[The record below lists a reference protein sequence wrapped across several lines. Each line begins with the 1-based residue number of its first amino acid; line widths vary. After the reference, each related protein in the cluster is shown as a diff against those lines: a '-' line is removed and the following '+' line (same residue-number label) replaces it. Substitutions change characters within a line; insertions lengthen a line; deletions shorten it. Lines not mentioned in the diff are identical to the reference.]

1 MVKTFAMPK
10 QRLYSATAPSPG
22 YNHAVDSRPKHFL
35 GGTGYAE
42 LERERAHTRASR
54 EGRLDPGAACRG
66 GICDASDGGQLGA
79 RGNLAGY
86 SELGGDADELAREAA
101 NDRRVLMRSFI
112 MEWVNILVIICVGLA
127 RSALR
132 ELGMSWSAYQGYSM
146 VLGVI
151 QWTVMLYMLF
161 AVAGRDRVRRARDL
175 VNATDIVAFL
185 EGRASADELP
195 RDWFYRWVLTKVNWW
210 RWGIVAVL
218 LVCFLA
224 MGMGATRSI
233 A

>member
-1 MVKTFAMPK
+1 MPDI
-10 QRLYSATAPSPG
+10 QSL
-22 YNHAVDSRPKHFL
+22 
-35 GGTGYAE
+35 
-42 LERERAHTRASR
+42 
-54 EGRLDPGAACRG
+54 
-66 GICDASDGGQLGA
+66 QL
-79 RGNLAGY
+79 LAGVFGVTVD
-86 SELGGDADELAREAA
+86 ELLGGDADELAREAA

-195 RDWFYRWVLTKVNWW
+195 RDWFYRWALTKVNRW

-218 LVCFLA
+218 LVCFVA

>member
-1 MVKTFAMPK
+1 MQNV
-10 QRLYSATAPSPG
+10 
-22 YNHAVDSRPKHFL
+22 NV
-35 GGTGYAE
+35 
-42 LERERAHTRASR
+42 
-54 EGRLDPGAACRG
+54 
-66 GICDASDGGQLGA
+66 GA
-79 RGNLAGY
+79 RIREHREKAGLTQMQLAEVFFATRQTVGNWERGPTLPDIQSLQLLAGVFGVTVD
-86 SELGGDADELAREAA
+86 ELLGGDADELACEAA

-112 MEWVNILVIICVGLA
+112 MEWVNILVIIFVGLA

-146 VLGVI
+146 VLGII

-161 AVAGRDRVRRARDL
+161 AVAGRDGVRRARDL

-218 LVCFLA
+218 LVCFVA

>member
-1 MVKTFAMPK
+1 MQNV
-10 QRLYSATAPSPG
+10 
-22 YNHAVDSRPKHFL
+22 NV
-35 GGTGYAE
+35 
-42 LERERAHTRASR
+42 
-54 EGRLDPGAACRG
+54 
-66 GICDASDGGQLGA
+66 GA
-79 RGNLAGY
+79 RIREQREKAGLTQMQLAEVVFATRQTVGNWERGATLPDIQSLQLLAGVFGVTVD
-86 SELGGDADELAREAA
+86 ELLGGDAAELAREVA
-101 NDRRVLMRSFI
+101 NDRRALMRSFI

-185 EGRASADELP
+185 EGRASADVLP

-218 LVCFLA
+218 LVCFVA

>member
-1 MVKTFAMPK
+1 MQNSSVGAHIREHREKAGLTQAQLAEAVFATR
-10 QRLYSATAPSPG
+10 QTVGNWERGATLPDIQS
-22 YNHAVDSRPKHFL
+22 L
-35 GGTGYAE
+35 
-42 LERERAHTRASR
+42 
-54 EGRLDPGAACRG
+54 
-66 GICDASDGGQLGA
+66 QL
-79 RGNLAGY
+79 LAGVFGVTVD
-86 SELGGDADELAREAA
+86 ELLGGDADELARETA

-151 QWTVMLYMLF
+151 QWAVMLYMLF

-218 LVCFLA
+218 LVCFVAL
-224 MGMGATRSI
+224 GMVAKRSI